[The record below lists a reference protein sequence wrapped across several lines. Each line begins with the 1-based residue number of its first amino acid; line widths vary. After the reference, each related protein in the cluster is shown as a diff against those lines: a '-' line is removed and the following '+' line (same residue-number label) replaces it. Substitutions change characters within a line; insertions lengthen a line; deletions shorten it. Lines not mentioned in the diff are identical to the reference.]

1 MTEQAPFQRASTL
14 AGGQSPI
21 LPSGA
26 AMIECEEHSG
36 RLNSPATSYAALDL
50 GTNNCR
56 LLIARPS
63 ADGFRVVDSFSR
75 IIRLG
80 EGLTASGLIGEA
92 AIERAMVAL
101 RICRDKIMARHTTR
115 TRLIATEACRTARNA
130 LAFCA
135 RVEDEVGLTL
145 EVVDRETEARL
156 AVLGCTPLLD
166 PAAAGAIL
174 FDIGGGSTE
183 LVRINS
189 SANGGPAEISAW
201 TSLPAGVVTLAERHG
216 GVDVTP
222 DMYQTMVDENFRLSR
237 AICPQPSARDLTGF
251 HLLETSG
258 TVTTVAG
265 IHLGLPRYD
274 RRAVD
279 GLWMDRPDVDDT
291 VTRLRGMS
299 YQQRVAHG
307 CIGSER
313 ADLVLAGCA
322 IFDAIQNAFPCSRVR
337 IADRGLREGML
348 VQMMREDGLVG
359 AT

>member
-1 MTEQAPFQRASTL
+1 MTEQAPFQRASAL

-21 LPSGA
+21 LPPGA
-26 AMIECEEHSG
+26 AAIDCGEQHSI

-63 ADGFRVVDSFSR
+63 AEGFRVVDSFSR

-80 EGLTASGLIGEA
+80 EGLTASGLISDA

-115 TRLIATEACRTARNA
+115 MRLIATEACRTAGNA

-135 RVEDEVGLTL
+135 RVEDELGLTL

-222 DMYQTMVDENFRLSR
+222 DMYQTMVDEISGYLAPFVRNHR
-237 AICPQPSARDLTGF
+237 RDLTGF
-251 HLLETSG
+251 HLLGTSG

-274 RRAVD
+274 RRVVD